1 MAAPHAFVSYTVLD
15 AKGQKSTMQINF
27 PTTAGNSTNI
37 DTLVDF
43 ARTTAPLIDALIRG
57 QIVGVG
63 IGIAVDL
70 AGVTLKASPVA
81 TADVEEGGRFQ
92 WRTGLNTLTKFRLPT
107 FDEDFISPGS
117 NAVDIA
123 DPDVDAFV
131 DRILEGRTIL
141 LSNVSPS
148 DDRGEDITSLD
159 VAVESFGSSR
169 TQS

>member
-15 AKGQKSTMQINF
+15 AKGQKSTFQINF
-27 PTTAGNSTNI
+27 PSSAGDSAHI
-37 DTLVDF
+37 DVLIDF

-57 QIVGVG
+57 QIVNVGVG
-63 IGIAVDL
+63 ISIDL
-70 AGVTLKASPVA
+70 VGVTLKGTPVA
-81 TADVEEGGRFQ
+81 TADVEEGARFM
-92 WRTGLNTLTKFRLPT
+92 WRTGINTLSKFRLPT

-123 DPDVDAFV
+123 DPAVDAFV
-131 DRILEGRTIL
+131 DRITAGRTIL
-141 LSNVSPS
+141 VTNVSPS

-159 VAVESFGSSR
+159 SALESFGASR